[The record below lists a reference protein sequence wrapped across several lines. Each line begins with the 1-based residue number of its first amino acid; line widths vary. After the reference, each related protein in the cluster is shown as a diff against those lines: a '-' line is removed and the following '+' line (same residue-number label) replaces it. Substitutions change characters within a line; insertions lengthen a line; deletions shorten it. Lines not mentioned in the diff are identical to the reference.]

1 MNPPWAGSTRAPG
14 NRRSSAGAQQQRE
27 SEAPLLLTE
36 AGCPVPPYDRLT
48 PSLLNLTEWG
58 AESLSVRCSSRA
70 CWVSSVNPVSE
81 GSICLTAVQPLLESN
96 RSTMATPSPSTNS
109 PTSAAGSA
117 LHTQHLT
124 TMSNMQGKRRKH
136 SVKRLMSRYS
146 VMRLERSGT
155 RLGRALQCLQRH
167 MNAKLHDNVSHT
179 RLRGFTAGCCAEAV
193 GLCSGSRSLSSHHIY
208 AKCAALMAKTAVY
221 MDSSPRFSLVPL

>member
-1 MNPPWAGSTRAPG
+1 MHISFCAFFGWPSIHESPLSGESSRTWQPQSQSQ
-14 NRRSSAGAQQQRE
+14 RSAA
-27 SEAPLLLTE
+27 EAPLLPTE
-36 AGCPVPPYDRLT
+36 AGCPVPPYGRLT

-58 AESLSVRCSSRA
+58 TESLSVRCSSRV

-81 GSICLTAVQPLLESN
+81 ASICLTAVQPLLESN

-146 VMRLERSGT
+146 VMRNAFRP
-155 RLGRALQCLQRH
+155 RAPVFT
-167 MNAKLHDNVSHT
+167 VSHEH
-179 RLRGFTAGCCAEAV
+179 EA
-193 GLCSGSRSLSSHHIY
+193 
-208 AKCAALMAKTAVY
+208 
-221 MDSSPRFSLVPL
+221 PW